1 MKDKGYKKRT
11 QKDYSMNFKL
21 SVVQEVEKGLISYK
35 QAQQK
40 YGIQG
45 RSTVLMWLR
54 KYGTFDWDNQ
64 TPYSMSTDKTPE
76 QKLLELEQKVRLLE
90 KQNAR
95 LKHQAEQSDKKAIIF
110 DMMIDI
116 AEQEYNISIRKN
128 SSPEQ
133 STDSKTN
140 SMKA

>member
-1 MKDKGYKKRT
+1 MKNKTYKKRT

-21 SVVQEVEKGLISYK
+21 SVVEEVEKGHLSYK
-35 QAQQK
+35 QAQKK

-45 RSTVLMWLR
+45 RSTVLEWLR
-54 KYGTFDWDNQ
+54 KYGNFDWENQ
-64 TPYSMSTDKTPE
+64 TPYSMSKEKTPE
-76 QKLLELEQKVRLLE
+76 QKLLELEQKNRLLE
-90 KQNAR
+90 KQNKH

-128 SSPEQ
+128 SSPEPSINLKD
-133 STDSKTN
+133 STK
-140 SMKA
+140 KA